1 MGKGGEAE
9 QSSLGLT
16 KDGNRLYEDVISRGT
31 LEYAFYRVKAN
42 RGKPG
47 PDGVT
52 IEEFERDLEG
62 NLKAL
67 REELLLKKYQPG
79 PMRRVSIP
87 KPDGG
92 ERHLSIPNVR
102 DRIVQQAIAWEL
114 LPFFEPEFSESS
126 FGYRE
131 GRGQKDAV
139 AAAKTY
145 VAEGRE
151 WVVDMDLEKFFDT
164 VNHDR
169 VIHLVREKVKDRRLL
184 KLIAL
189 MLRSGIEIDG
199 KVAASRIGLPQ
210 GSPLSPLLS
219 NIVLTPLD
227 KELERRG
234 LGFVRYADDVNLFVR
249 SEKAAQRV
257 LESVSDFIERKLKLK
272 VNRTKTRVAKSGQ
285 VKFLGMTLLAGG
297 IVVISLGSM
306 KKAQEKVRELV
317 PRSGTGGF
325 ERQLAKVNLWYR
337 GWSAYYSMTEYPSQL
352 KKIEANLRM
361 RFRLQFI
368 KNHKRKKHL
377 VRKLKKR
384 GIKGGTA
391 YRSVYLGNK
400 GRWRLAHCAAVNFAW
415 NPAWF
420 ELQGFETRSGDQMEH
435 WRPLSEHPRLL

>member
-1 MGKGGEAE
+1 MGKGSEAD
-9 QSSLGLT
+9 QLSLGLT
-16 KDGNRLYEDVISRGT
+16 KDGNRLYEDVISRAT

-52 IEEFERDLEG
+52 IVEFERDLDE

-67 REELLLKKYQPG
+67 RAELLVKKYLPG

-114 LPFFEPEFSESS
+114 RPFFEPEFSESS

-131 GRGQKDAV
+131 GRSQKDAIDV
-139 AAAKTY
+139 AKSY

-169 VIHLVREKVKDRRLL
+169 VIHLVREKVSDRRVL

-199 KVAASRIGLPQ
+199 KVEANRIGLPQ

-227 KELERRG
+227 RELERRG

-249 SEKAAQRV
+249 SEKAANRV
-257 LESVSDFIERKLKLK
+257 LESVSAFVEKKMKLK
-272 VNRTKTRVAKSGQ
+272 VNRTKSRTAKSDRI
-285 VKFLGMTLLAGG
+285 KFLGMTVLAGG
-297 IVVISLGSM
+297 IAVISLGSM
-306 KKAQEKVRELV
+306 KKAREKIKELV
-317 PRSGTGGF
+317 PRSAQGSF
-325 ERQLAKVNLWYR
+325 EHQLAKVNRWYR
-337 GWSAYYSMTEYPSQL
+337 GWSGYYSITEYPSQL
-352 KKIEANLRM
+352 KTIEAHLRM

-384 GIKGGTA
+384 GIKGSKA
-391 YRSVYLGNK
+391 YQSVYLGNK
-400 GRWRLAHCAAVNFAW
+400 GRWRLAHTAAVNFAW

-420 ELQGFETRSGDQMEH
+420 ELRGLEIRSRDDLEH
-435 WRPLSEHPRLL
+435 WRPLSDYPRLL